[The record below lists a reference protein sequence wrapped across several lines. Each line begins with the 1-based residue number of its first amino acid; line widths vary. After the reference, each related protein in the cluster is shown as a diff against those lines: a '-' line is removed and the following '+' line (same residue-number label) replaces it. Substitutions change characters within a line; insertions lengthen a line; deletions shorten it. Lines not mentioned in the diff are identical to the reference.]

1 MGILRKIL
9 HNLTLG
15 IVESDEQ
22 IEARRKKREKEYDQS
37 VAEDFKRFNDY
48 NYRKNQAFSFD
59 SRMSFEEFKA
69 LAINI
74 AKPIK
79 RLYVEVESHYVKGT
93 VRTISGLDYWKFE
106 IDFNDYGRLSGK
118 YWIEKKENYDS
129 DLPEKYADRLSMA
142 INEYICRKQ
151 AYESFCP
158 YCNNTLSFNKLF
170 DETRN
175 VCMCPYCGKPLIN
188 PNCPDVH
195 IWYCNKCG
203 VIMNNQSIW
212 KGETG
217 LRYQCECCGA
227 INDLSDP
234 NSHEYL

>member
-106 IDFNDYGRLSGK
+106 ETK
-118 YWIEKKENYDS
+118 YVVISRHICFDLDNKSYSTTSIHEIAKVDMPTFKAICKQLEELGWI
-129 DLPEKYADRLSMA
+129 
-142 INEYICRKQ
+142 
-151 AYESFCP
+151 
-158 YCNNTLSFNKLF
+158 
-170 DETRN
+170 
-175 VCMCPYCGKPLIN
+175 
-188 PNCPDVH
+188 
-195 IWYCNKCG
+195 
-203 VIMNNQSIW
+203 
-212 KGETG
+212 
-217 LRYQCECCGA
+217 
-227 INDLSDP
+227 
-234 NSHEYL
+234 